1 MAELTVEEEMENLR
15 ATVLVL
21 QELQQS
27 EGWVQLVKLINGRRL
42 GLRQSLF
49 GVDSNGKGLDGLIE
63 LARTQSELAGIEFV
77 INLPRFVIEENEMQ
91 LRAIIEDIQNENN
104 DSTDFRTM

>member
-1 MAELTVEEEMENLR
+1 
-15 ATVLVL
+15 
-21 QELQQS
+21 
-27 EGWVQLVKLINGRRL
+27 
-42 GLRQSLF
+42 
-49 GVDSNGKGLDGLIE
+49 
-63 LARTQSELAGIEFV
+63 LAGIEFV

>member
-1 MAELTVEEEMENLR
+1 MAELTVEEEMESLR
-15 ATVLVL
+15 ATVQVL

-77 INLPRFVIEENEMQ
+77 INLLQV
-91 LRAIIEDIQNENN
+91 LRAEANRNAKLYLKRKEEKDNA
-104 DSTDFRTM
+104 